1 MEGQAMAVTAR
12 KDKSGDT
19 RLRRGVDV
27 VVIGGGAVG
36 TSAAYHLAKRGKKV
50 ALCEMRGIASGATG
64 RCGGMVVHCY
74 GREVNIDKTALRL
87 SYTRANTAIMR
98 EYEKS
103 FEIGFDFRQ
112 VGCLDIA
119 IDEKEFD
126 TLRQLLAIQRAQGDT
141 EIQLLDRKQ
150 TLEVMPNLNPRL
162 IFGSRLRMGD
172 GNLNPFKLAR
182 SQAWEAQKLGAEI
195 LTRTTVEE
203 VLTSNGAV
211 TGVRTSKG
219 TIEAPVVVNAANGW
233 AHQLTEG
240 IETIP
245 VRELAMVT
253 ERLPDRPPQ
262 PFEMLCNGDF
272 AYGATQHVSGNYNL
286 GGPGPARP
294 PGYDYYD
301 ERIYPDEV
309 YRVMSYISEIFPEL
323 AEVSVIRSWVGTM
336 GFTPDAMPSIGPMP
350 GVKGLFVAA
359 GFADGMAWAAVT
371 GKLAAEYICDG
382 KTSMPLDG
390 MGPGRFIGK
399 PKVKWPQPYDLTV
412 CHDFLMK
419 GGMS

>member
-1 MEGQAMAVTAR
+1 MGKQQRSA
-12 KDKSGDT
+12 
-19 RLRRGVDV
+19 DV

-50 ALCEMRGIASGATG
+50 VLCETRNIASGATG

-74 GREVNIDKTALRL
+74 GREVNIDKTDVRL
-87 SYTRANTAIMR
+87 MYTRANTEIMK
-98 EYEKS
+98 EYAKS
-103 FEIGFDFRQ
+103 FEIDFHLRQ

-126 TLRQLLAIQRAQGDT
+126 TLKELLKIQRAQGDT
-141 EIQLLDRKQ
+141 EIQLLDRKE
-150 TLEVMPNLNPRL
+150 TLEVMPNLNPEL
-162 IFGSRLRMGD
+162 IFGSRLRPSD
-172 GNLNPFKLAR
+172 GNLNPFRLAR
-182 SQAWEAQKLGAEI
+182 SQAREAQKLGAEI
-195 LTRTTVEE
+195 LTHTKVEE
-203 VLTSNGAV
+203 VITSNGAV
-211 TGVRTSKG
+211 RGVRTAAG
-219 TIEAPVVVNAANGW
+219 VIEAGHVVNAANGW

-262 PFEMLCNGDF
+262 PFEMLCYGEF
-272 AYGATQHVSGNYNL
+272 AYGATQHTSGNYNL

-294 PGYDYYD
+294 PAYDYYD
-301 ERIYPDEV
+301 ERIYPEEV
-309 YRVMSYISEIFPEL
+309 FRVMSYISAIFPEL

-371 GKLAAEYICDG
+371 GKLAAEHICDG
-382 KTSMPLDG
+382 RTSLPIGLLD
-390 MGPGRFIGK
+390 PGRFLGK
-399 PKVKWPQPYDLTV
+399 PKVTWPQPYDLTV

-419 GGMS
+419 GGLS